1 MRRETFPAPMSADH
15 DDERPGGWIRA
26 ALEQHERAL
35 VLYAARL
42 LRGDVERARDLVQ
55 EAFLRLCNQK
65 RAEVEGRSAEWLY
78 AVCRNLALD
87 ARRKE
92 TRMSTLSEEQ
102 AAHTPGG
109 GPRPGEALERED
121 TLAHVLTILG
131 RLPEKQQEVLRLK
144 FQHGL
149 SYKEISRVTEES
161 LGNVGWLIHTG
172 IRKLREELSAEQP
185 KGARA

>member
-1 MRRETFPAPMSADH
+1 MSASNP
-15 DDERPGGWIRA
+15 DERPGGWIRV
-26 ALEQHERAL
+26 ALERHERGL

-55 EAFLRLCNQK
+55 EAFLRLCNQ
-65 RAEVEGRSAEWLY
+65 AELEHEARTAEWLY

-92 TRMSTLSEEQ
+92 TRMSTWSEEQ
-102 AAHTPGG
+102 AVHTPTG

-121 TLAHVLTILG
+121 TLAHVLTILE

-149 SYKEISRVTEES
+149 SYKEISRVTKES
-161 LGNVGWLIHTG
+161 VGNVGWLIHTG
-172 IRKLREELSAEQP
+172 IRKLREEL
-185 KGARA
+185 GADELEGAQA